1 MHMTLKNPGMSK
13 FVESARFLLKGAIVM
28 SAAVAMTFFISRSLA
43 DVADVNA
50 ENQTVAGYV
59 QYRSYQKENW
69 DQRVKRIVQEH
80 LAEVD
85 RAGGVAK
92 IKDQQVL
99 CLAQN
104 VYFESRGQPL
114 AGQVGVAK
122 VTLNRLDEG
131 YARTVC
137 GVVRQRLVPDTCQFS
152 WVCNN
157 PNPQSR
163 VGGHDWRLAVGI
175 ALATLFDGEHIQD
188 PTNGATHFHATY
200 VRPDWSR
207 LYTQASQIG
216 DHVFYRR
223 NNR

>member
-1 MHMTLKNPGMSK
+1 MHMTLKTSGMSK
-13 FVESARFLLKGAIVM
+13 FIESARFLLKGAIIM
-28 SAAVAMTFFISRSLA
+28 SAAVLMTFSINRSLA
-43 DVADVNA
+43 DVANA
-50 ENQTVAGYV
+50 NVENQTVAGYV
-59 QYRSYQKENW
+59 QYRHYQKESW
-69 DQRVKRIVQEH
+69 EQRVKRIVNEH

-85 RAGGVAK
+85 RAGGIAK
-92 IKDQQVL
+92 IKDQQIL

-114 AGQVGVAK
+114 AGQVGVAQ

-157 PNPQSR
+157 PNPQTR
-163 VGGHDWRLAVGI
+163 VGGPDWRLAVGI
-175 ALATLFDGEHIQD
+175 AVAILSDRENIQD

-223 NNR
+223 TSK

>member
-1 MHMTLKNPGMSK
+1 MHMTLTKTGMFK
-13 FVESARFLLKGAIVM
+13 TLEVAKLLYKPVIVLM
-28 SAAVAMTFFISRSLA
+28 AVIAMTLSLNKTILS
-43 DVADVNA
+43 VKETVS
-50 ENQTVAGYV
+50 ETQTVAGYIR
-59 QYRSYQKENW
+59 QQIQEKETW
-69 DQRVKRIVQEH
+69 EQRVKRLVDENLQEI
-80 LAEVD
+80 D
-85 RAGGVAK
+85 RAGGIAK

-137 GVVRQRLVPDTCQFS
+137 GVVKQKLVADVCQFS
-152 WVCNN
+152 WVCEGSGRK
-157 PNPQSR
+157 P
-163 VGGHDWRLAVGI
+163 VGYDWRLAIGI
-175 ALATLFDGEHIQD
+175 AMATLQDGEHIQD

-207 LYTQASQIG
+207 VYARAQKIG
-216 DHVFYRR
+216 DHIFYKPK
-223 NNR
+223 NK